1 MTDSGDRLKASS
13 APTADRDH
21 AFDIAFGQRIRTAR
35 VAAGMSQSAI
45 ARAAGVTFQQVQ
57 KYEQGKNRMSVG
69 TLQAIA
75 DALGVHPGSF
85 FLDEGRKL
93 SSPHQEA
100 GRAQR
105 VAEHIGERG
114 APTPPH
120 QQSHPHPP
128 PRPAPPP
135 HARPWPT
142 RWPGRRRRRR
152 PGLPRATATRRSATI
167 LRWRIDAIALSL
179 DSPRHE
185 NRK

>member
-85 FLDEGRKL
+85 FGEGPKL

-105 VAEHIGERG
+105 VAEHIGERVSQLTDPVVIRRLAALVDALAG
-114 APTPPH
+114 AKAAKTTGAAKGDG
-120 QQSHPHPP
+120 HPSVRDDPEM
-128 PRPAPPP
+128 A
-135 HARPWPT
+135 
-142 RWPGRRRRRR
+142 
-152 PGLPRATATRRSATI
+152 
-167 LRWRIDAIALSL
+167 
-179 DSPRHE
+179 
-185 NRK
+185 N